1 MHTCKYIHIHIY
13 IYIYT
18 YVMNYYS
25 VTKKNETFSLAA
37 MWTYLEG
44 IVLSETSLKEKNKYC
59 MISL

>member
-1 MHTCKYIHIHIY
+1 
-13 IYIYT
+13 
-18 YVMNYYS
+18 MNYYS

-37 MWTYLEG
+37 IWTYLEG